1 MNGSGWRVNGMWF
14 GSDGGDR
21 LVKNGGIL
29 VEYGRCGGVLG
40 MVVVVAEWL
49 AMWIIG
55 RIGGGLTRRKGSR
68 EGHG

>member
-1 MNGSGWRVNGMWF
+1 MLF

-21 LVKNGGIL
+21 LTENGGSLVKN
-29 VEYGRCGGVLG
+29 GRCGGMLEI
-40 MVVVVAEWL
+40 VVVAAEWL

-55 RIGGGLTRRKGSR
+55 RIGGGLTRRKGRR